1 MAAQRYAWANDKSR
15 FGMKLMEKMGWKEGK
30 GLGKEEDGCVESVK
44 PQRMGSE
51 MGVGAPSKSEANW
64 LAPGVL
70 ASGFNDVLARLA
82 PVGVDVPSTQ
92 TAPKDIKQ
100 VKTNISRRVRQPRGF
115 YERRR
120 ARKNIGTY
128 SPTQLAE
135 IFGGVHTIAN
145 VGSAVAELTCTTEI
159 EGKSR
164 TERKVEET
172 VSVIAKAELGQ
183 IRDDPITPKTE
194 NEKTL
199 GTIKSVIK
207 DENVVQHGN
216 LAMVSVR
223 EDCQVKETK
232 PKKREK
238 KKKTTSDLP
247 ISSKRLITK
256 PSKAQK
262 FKLKCLSK

>member
-1 MAAQRYAWANDKSR
+1 MAAQRYTWANDKSR

-51 MGVGAPSKSEANW
+51 MGVGAQSKSEINW

-70 ASGFNDVLARLA
+70 ASGLNDVLARLA

-92 TAPKDIKQ
+92 TVPKDTKQ
-100 VKTNISRRVRQPRGF
+100 VKTKISRRVRQPRGF

-128 SPTQLAE
+128 SPSQLAE
-135 IFGGVHTIAN
+135 IFGGIHTIAN
-145 VGSAVAELTCTTEI
+145 VGSASAELTRTTEAKEEFGT
-159 EGKSR
+159 EG
-164 TERKVEET
+164 KVEET

-183 IRDDPITPKTE
+183 RQDDPSISKTE
-194 NEKTL
+194 NEKVP

-207 DENVVQHGN
+207 DVNVVRHGN

-247 ISSKRLITK
+247 ISKGSLTTK
-256 PSKAQK
+256 PSKKKK